1 MAIYHLHASTGS
13 RKGGQSASAKSD
25 YIQREGRYARDKDE
39 VEHTQ
44 SGNMPDWVEHP
55 RDYWDAAD
63 THERANG
70 VLFRE
75 VEFSLPRELTPDQRK
90 ALAEDFAQHLT
101 HDEKLPYTLAIHS
114 GKGEN
119 PHCHLMISERLNDGI
134 ERDAQQWFKRYNAKA
149 PERGGSQ
156 KADISSRRKAWL
168 EQTRQD
174 WADMANHAL
183 ERAGHAARIDHRTLD
198 AQGIERV
205 PGIHLGPNVVEME
218 ARGITTERADRAL
231 GIEAANDQISELQQH
246 REAIEYERHR
256 ESQAVAEHGRAS
268 REHRAVGPEHG
279 NTGRR
284 SAGADRRPDRSQQA
298 EHAPLE
304 RAADP
309 HRADVEGR
317 RRRDAESGQRPP
329 DAGTRRPPSREGLDV
344 AAMGGRPD
352 RLDDAYS
359 GAADRIMALAGS
371 PTGDH
376 RGRGAMAAPAQPV
389 KGDRTTQAMQRQLKA
404 MGCDRYEIGIRH
416 ADSGKMMNRSWSSD
430 EVLKNAAW
438 LKRLN
443 AQGNDIY
450 VRPAQE
456 ERHGLVLVDDLSRD
470 DLDAM
475 KTEGREPALTV
486 ETSPENY
493 QAWVKTTPRAATEA
507 TRGEIAKQLAREYQ
521 ADPASAESRH
531 YGRLAGFTN
540 RKDKHTTKTGQQP
553 WVLCRESSG
562 EVASAGPE
570 LIRQGKERRD
580 AAERQREQASRL
592 AEIEAPDSMRRYR
605 RSAVD
610 DYRSEMRGLVKR
622 YGDDLSKCDFIASM
636 KLAAKGRSADE
647 ISTAL
652 QEASPSLADRK
663 TGHQEDY
670 ARRTVAKAME
680 VPEVQ
685 EARQKLAE
693 QQHQRKGPELGM

>member
-39 VEHTQ
+39 VEHTK
-44 SGNMPDWVEHP
+44 SGNMPDWVERP
-55 RDYWDAAD
+55 RDYWDASD

-75 VEFSLPRELTPDQRK
+75 VEFSLPRELHPDQRK

-101 HDEKLPYTLAIHS
+101 GDEKLPYTLAIHS

-134 ERDAQQWFKRYNAKA
+134 ERDPQQWFKRYNAKA

-156 KADISSRRKAWL
+156 KADISSRRKTWL

-174 WADMANHAL
+174 WSDMANHAL
-183 ERAGHAARIDHRTLD
+183 EREGHDARIDHRTLE

-205 PGIHLGPNVVEME
+205 PGIHIGPNVVEME
-218 ARGITTERADRAL
+218 NRGISTDRADKAMS
-231 GIEAANDQISELQQH
+231 IEAANDRIQELQHH
-246 REAIEYERHR
+246 REAIEHERYR
-256 ESQAVAEHGRAS
+256 ESQAITKHGRAGQ
-268 REHRAVGPEHG
+268 EHRAISSEHG
-279 NTGRR
+279 DTGRR
-284 SAGADRRPDRSQQA
+284 STGTDRRPDRRQQA
-298 EHAPLE
+298 EHGSLE
-304 RAADP
+304 HAAEA
-309 HRADVEGR
+309 HSEGVDGRSR
-317 RRRDAESGQRPP
+317 RNAESSQRHPSAGTQRPQ
-329 DAGTRRPPSREGLDV
+329 SREGLDM
-344 AAMGGRPD
+344 AAMGGSSDWLNDP
-352 RLDDAYS
+352 YS
-359 GAADRIMALAGS
+359 GASDRIMALAGS
-371 PTGDH
+371 RTGDDQ
-376 RGRGAMAAPAQPV
+376 GRNAMATPANPV
-389 KGDRTTQAMQRQLKA
+389 KGDRTAQAMQRQLKA
-404 MGCDRYEIGIRH
+404 MGCDHYEIGIRH

-430 EVLKNAAW
+430 DVLKNAAW

-456 ERHGLVLVDDLSRD
+456 ERHGLVLVDDLSKD
-470 DLDAM
+470 DIDAM
-475 KTEGREPALTV
+475 NAEGREPALVV

-493 QAWVKTTPRAATEA
+493 QAWVKTTPRAVTEA

-521 ADPASAESRH
+521 ADQASADSRH

-562 EVASAGPE
+562 EVASAGAE
-570 LIRQGKERRD
+570 LIKQGKELRD
-580 AAERQREQASRL
+580 AAEQKREQASRL
-592 AEIEAPDSMRRYR
+592 AQIEAPDKMRRYR
-605 RSAVD
+605 RSTVD
-610 DYRSEMRGLVKR
+610 DYRSEMAGLVKR
-622 YGDDLSKCDFIASM
+622 YGHDLSKCDFIASM
-636 KLAAKGRSADE
+636 KLAAKGRDPEE
-647 ISTAL
+647 ISKAL
-652 QEASPSLADRK
+652 QEASPSLSERK
-663 TGHQEDY
+663 SGHQEDY
-670 ARRTVAKAME
+670 ARRTVERALE

-685 EARQKLAE
+685 QARQKLAE
-693 QQHQRKGPELGM
+693 HSRSGPELGM